1 MLNNQVLV
9 KIVVILIM
17 AKPKKIQLILLV
29 FSIIS
34 LVLLVGIQINWIVR
48 TARIQEIQFNHT
60 VALAMDRI
68 VESLSNN
75 DVICQEVSN
84 CLTEGNAHSC
94 ARMLRNRLMFAGID
108 TLIRNELNY
117 YNIDLAYEFD
127 IVDKGTVMTCPSN
140 KEIFLGADLED
151 ALALSGYE
159 LRIKFPEKVDFIKAQ
174 MGYVFISSIA
184 LLVLVHV
191 SFFLIYR
198 YYKRE
203 KKLTGN
209 IIDFVNN
216 ITHELKTPLTNIAL
230 ANSMISKNESIMHNQ
245 KLVSYAN
252 VIRHEHQ
259 RMKHKVDILLKA
271 SLLENEKP
279 LQLAPFDAADEISD
293 VANAYAVQVHNN
305 NGHIDI
311 QKEGDTFQV
320 CGHKDMFQISIG
332 NLIDNAIRYN
342 ERPPHIRINIYAEGK
357 LLRIDIADN
366 GIGIQKKYIS
376 RVFDKHFRIPTGD
389 IHNNDGFGLGLFF
402 AENTIKRM
410 GGKISLSSKPGE
422 GTVFTI
428 KLPLV
433 CQ

>member
-1 MLNNQVLV
+1 
-9 KIVVILIM
+9 M
-17 AKPKKIQLILLV
+17 AKPKKLQLILLIS
-29 FSIIS
+29 SIIS

-60 VALAMDRI
+60 VTLAMDRI

-75 DVICQEVSN
+75 EEICHELSS
-84 CLTEGNAHSC
+84 CLGEENSHLC

-140 KEIFLGADLED
+140 KEIFLGDDLEE
-151 ALALSGYE
+151 ALTLSGYE
-159 LRIKFPEKVDFIKAQ
+159 LRIKFPEKADFIKAQ

-191 SFFLIYR
+191 SFILIYR

-230 ANSMISKNESIMHNQ
+230 ANSMISKNEAIVQNE

-252 VIRHEHQ
+252 VIRNEHQ
-259 RMKHKVDILLKA
+259 RMKDKVDILLKA

-279 LQLAPFDAADEISD
+279 LQLAPFDAAEEISS
-293 VANAYAVQVHNN
+293 VANAYAVQLQDK

-311 QKEGDTFQV
+311 RKEGAAFRI
-320 CGHKDMFQISIG
+320 CGHKEMFTISIG

-342 ERPPHIRINIYAEGK
+342 ERPPHILIHIIAESR

-366 GIGIQKKYIS
+366 GIGIPKKYTS
-376 RVFDKHFRIPTGD
+376 QVFDKHFRVPTGD

-402 AENTIKRM
+402 AKNTIKRM
-410 GGKISLSSKPGE
+410 GGKITLSSKPGE
-422 GTVFTI
+422 GSVFSI
-428 KLPLV
+428 KLPLT